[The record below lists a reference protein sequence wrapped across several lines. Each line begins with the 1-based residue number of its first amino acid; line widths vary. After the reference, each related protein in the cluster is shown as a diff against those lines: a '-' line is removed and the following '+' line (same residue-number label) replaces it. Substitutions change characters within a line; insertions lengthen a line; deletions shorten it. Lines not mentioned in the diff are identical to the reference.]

1 MNDGNEVLTIIR
13 IGMETQYYLLKGAVK
28 SILQLIQFMKKMEK
42 TGLLKGKE
50 MNNFNSFIKKRV
62 SSSF

>member
-28 SILQLIQFMKKMEK
+28 SILQGNGQWRIAW
-42 TGLLKGKE
+42 
-50 MNNFNSFIKKRV
+50 
-62 SSSF
+62 